1 MTLDEILR
9 KYMAHSYPDW
19 ALDPDFKLY
28 VDSDGDIAF
37 KRLGGKYPDYA
48 YISDDGMLPGLIQF
62 ILDEA
67 GVK

>member
-9 KYMAHSYPDW
+9 KYMAHSYPEV
-19 ALDPDFKLY
+19 ALDPDFKLH
-28 VDSDGDIAF
+28 VDSDGDIAL
-37 KRLGGKYPDYA
+37 KRLGDKYPDYI
-48 YISDDGMLPGLIQF
+48 YTSEGGELPGLIQF

>member
-9 KYMAHSYPDW
+9 KYMAQSYPDW

-28 VDSDGDIAF
+28 IDSDGDVAF
-37 KRLGGKYPDYA
+37 KRLGDKYPN
-48 YISDDGMLPGLIQF
+48 YIYTSEDGELPGLIQF
-62 ILDEA
+62 ILAEA

>member
-9 KYMAHSYPDW
+9 KYMVRSYPEVE
-19 ALDPDFKLY
+19 LDPDFKLY

-37 KRLGGKYPDYA
+37 KRLGDKHPDYV
-48 YISDDGMLPGLIQF
+48 YTSEDGELPGLIQF